1 MYYGISNEEAPFSN
15 TNSTSHSLVHLNKSV
30 FSSECHLRAAG
41 ERENSEYWNNSSTT
55 AHHSQHQHKQSLSPM
70 HSICILP
77 LRDRVKPE
85 ACWNSLKA
93 PDYRGLVLEVVHVVR
108 HVHGKRMSHTGQPE
122 LGVTVNNT
130 LRLWSLAPPPD
141 VPVSLCPQLH
151 KYK

>member
-41 ERENSEYWNNSSTT
+41 ERIQNIGTT
-55 AHHSQHQHKQSLSPM
+55 APLQLTILNININRACRQ
-70 HSICILP
+70 CIASAYCHCETEWNL
-77 LRDRVKPE
+77 KPAE
-85 ACWNSLKA
+85 IVWRLQIIGDWC
-93 PDYRGLVLEVVHVVR
+93 GLVVHVMR